1 MVEKVNESEY
11 KEIISNS
18 YVLVDFYADWCGP
31 CKMMGRVIDDLANEI
46 DYIKFIKVN
55 VDEESKVASELGI
68 VSIPT
73 VMIFKSGIL
82 VKKIVGFTSKSELK
96 SYIDENI

>member
-1 MVEKVNESEY
+1 MVKKVSESEY

-18 YVLVDFYADWCGP
+18 YALVDFYADWCGP
-31 CKMMGRVIDDLANEI
+31 CKMMGRVIDDLSNEI

-73 VMIFKSGIL
+73 VMIFKNGIL
-82 VKKIVGFTSKSELK
+82 VKKIVGFTGKDELK
-96 SYIDENI
+96 SYIDENR

>member
-1 MVEKVNESEY
+1 
-11 KEIISNS
+11 
-18 YVLVDFYADWCGP
+18 
-31 CKMMGRVIDDLANEI
+31 MMGRVIDDLSNEI

-73 VMIFKSGIL
+73 VMIFKNGIL
-82 VKKIVGFTSKSELK
+82 VRKIVGFTGKDELK
-96 SYIDENI
+96 CYIDENR

>member
-1 MVEKVNESEY
+1 MVKKVSESEY
-11 KEIISNS
+11 KKIRSNS

-31 CKMMGRVIDDLANEI
+31 CKMMGRVIDDLSNEI

-73 VMIFKSGIL
+73 VMIFKNGIL
-82 VKKIVGFTSKSELK
+82 VRKIVGFTGKDELK
-96 SYIDENI
+96 CYIDENR